1 MELPGD
7 TDFLNEIEKR
17 IEEEEEQEKYKSP
30 KATPV
35 QSIFPVFKYDYNDIN
50 KIANSHLISQKNQ
63 NNQLERL
70 LGTKYKLYTDIKNKP
85 PIENTYQ
92 YERITTIDD
101 GDIVYIKDF
110 LRASTEYYNEICDS
124 QSCNNPYGFGKVKKN
139 DYGAMMLV
147 HFGIFDDKNCIFLV
161 PKHFLTYHIRPSII
175 QNEWLISNDMEAF
188 RLKNEQLSISGRS
201 LFGSETSE
209 KPIMPLYRGPDTNL
223 NENPD
228 LETAFQMPANFK
240 RKNNE
245 KGGFSKTIKNNKN
258 INNKTLKAGG
268 NTTGKRGSKAA
279 KSETTHKIKPSFL
292 KEIKNKKKIRKIQ
305 NVGNL
310 LIKLDLLSQD
320 PSRRPSVEDINK
332 LKEKYEIGEGFKL
345 FHKFYTFG
353 PFTEGIQK
361 SVPAAIGFKQG
372 DIYLLFLS
380 NKKRIQLNKPKK

>member
-7 TDFLNEIEKR
+7 TDFLNEIEKK
-17 IEEEEEQEKYKSP
+17 IQEEEEQEKYKSP

-63 NNQLERL
+63 NNQHERL
-70 LGTKYKLYTDIKNKP
+70 LGTQYKLYTDIKNKP

-110 LRASTEYYNEICDS
+110 LTASTEYYNEICDH

-258 INNKTLKAGG
+258 INNKILKAGNNYG
-268 NTTGKRGSKAA
+268 
-279 KSETTHKIKPSFL
+279 
-292 KEIKNKKKIRKIQ
+292 KNKNKDKQPAKAHRPTLKPTLKKEFKNKLNKTKETEKNFRNKIQKIQ
-305 NVGNL
+305 NVV
-310 LIKLDLLSQD
+310 IC
-320 PSRRPSVEDINK
+320 
-332 LKEKYEIGEGFKL
+332 
-345 FHKFYTFG
+345 
-353 PFTEGIQK
+353 
-361 SVPAAIGFKQG
+361 
-372 DIYLLFLS
+372 
-380 NKKRIQLNKPKK
+380 